1 LLRAKYKTLN
11 KENITVDIKNKT
23 AINPHY
29 MNKFKTQKKLTLSN
43 KLLTHLII
51 LFIKIQLVLKVPVNS
66 RTTLA
71 AEMHRTLNLTFM

>member
-1 LLRAKYKTLN
+1 
-11 KENITVDIKNKT
+11 
-23 AINPHY
+23 